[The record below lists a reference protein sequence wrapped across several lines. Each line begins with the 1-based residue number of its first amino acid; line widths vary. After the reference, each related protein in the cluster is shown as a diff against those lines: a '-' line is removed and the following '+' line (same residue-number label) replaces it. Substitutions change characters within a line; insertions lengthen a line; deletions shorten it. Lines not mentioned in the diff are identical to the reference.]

1 MIVTERIMA
10 LFASYPQEQ
19 AMSKI
24 REKCSSILNHNFFGQ
39 MCQMPKTNSKV
50 LFELNFFLMAPS
62 IIVLSAKY
70 KIPR

>member
-10 LFASYPQEQ
+10 PFASYPQEQ

-39 MCQMPKTNSKV
+39 MPKTNSKV

-62 IIVLSAKY
+62 IIVLGAKN